1 MIIVIGHVVAREDT
15 EAQVQRL
22 AVEHV
27 LRSRSEPGCVS
38 HEVSRDVQQPL
49 RFVFVER
56 WSDMAALQAHF
67 RVDASRKFAQAADG
81 HLPGR
86 SRSHGVTG
94 RRPRAAAAPHT
105 LGP

>member
-38 HEVSRDVQQPL
+38 HEVSRDLQQPL

-67 RVDASRKFAQAADG
+67 RVDASRKFAQAMAELCDG
-81 HLPGR
+81 SPQMAIYQAEAVRMG
-86 SRSHGVTG
+86 
-94 RRPRAAAAPHT
+94 
-105 LGP
+105 

>member
-1 MIIVIGHVVAREDT
+1 MIIVTGHVIARQDT
-15 EAQVQRL
+15 EEAVERL

-27 LRSRSEPGCVS
+27 LRSRAEPGCIS

-67 RVDASRKFAQAADG
+67 RVEASRKFAQSMASLCQEPPHIDIYEAEM
-81 HLPGR
+81 
-86 SRSHGVTG
+86 
-94 RRPRAAAAPHT
+94 AAAR
-105 LGP
+105 

>member
-1 MIIVIGHVVAREDT
+1 MIIVTGHVIARKDT
-15 EAQVQRL
+15 EAAVQRL

-38 HEVSRDVQQPL
+38 HEVNRDVQQPL

-67 RVDASRKFAQAADG
+67 RLQASRDFAQSMAELSEESPHIAIYQAEAI
-81 HLPGR
+81 
-86 SRSHGVTG
+86 
-94 RRPRAAAAPHT
+94 RA
-105 LGP
+105 L